1 MGEDKKVKKVG
12 MKDIQ
17 RDGWEYELS
26 VSLMIDRD
34 THKAIASKDRTNV
47 FEGKDPF
54 IITEETGQLIKQ
66 WCESGVDPEQDAYNH
81 LLASDTLTQLTERW
95 SFIGNKMQAVPR
107 IFELKERLKVE
118 LSKQPA

>member
-1 MGEDKKVKKVG
+1 MAEDKKGIVIYADWIKK
-12 MKDIQ
+12 
-17 RDGWEYELS
+17 
-26 VSLMIDRD
+26 
-34 THKAIASKDRTNV
+34 
-47 FEGKDPF
+47 FEALEDDEAGR
-54 IITEETGQLIKQ
+54 LIKQ

-107 IFELKERLKVE
+107 IFELKERLKAE